1 MVHRDIK
8 SRNVFLCRTWFW
20 PHFPCFFFSPP
31 VPGAR
36 FLIAKCIPRPPFLF
50 YTPKGRRKAQFWWL
64 PKQNLVGGNS
74 KIFDFHPYLGKMN
87 PIWLIFFQRGWF
99 NHQQK
104 QHPQGPAVR
113 SWVTLVW
120 YDYWSPPVT
129 WHTPVWER
137 PITSVLSFLDKNH
150 QGEGRWNIDLSEL
163 PSLKRTVCPFA
174 ALTVEWMFF
183 LIQRW
188 DLWWFWVEGR
198 GLCFRMFQK
207 SRLPGAGSPDSHP
220 CTTCQDHPQT
230 ALQLQ
235 DRCLESRGVAI
246 WNGSTETSL
255 YGNLRDLA
263 QDHHQ
268 RRCLVNLFSVML
280 QPVGLMVCNL

>member
-20 PHFPCFFFSPP
+20 PHFPFFLFFPARAGCQ
-31 VPGAR
+31 VPYWQKRGSKI
-36 FLIAKCIPRPPFLF
+36 FKAKCIPRPPFF
-50 YTPKGRRKAQFWWL
+50 YTQKMSSKSSVWWL
-64 PKQNLVGGNS
+64 PKQNLVGGFKDFLFSPRKLGEDSQFDSYFS
-74 KIFDFHPYLGKMN
+74 KGLKPPTRN
-87 PIWLIFFQRGWF
+87 
-99 NHQQK
+99 
-104 QHPQGPAVR
+104 PQGPAVR

-120 YDYWSPPVT
+120 YAYWSPPVT

-137 PITSVLSFLDKNH
+137 PTTSVLSFLDKNH
-150 QGEGRWNIDLSEL
+150 QGREVEHSSQLITLLETNSL
-163 PSLKRTVCPFA
+163 PVCSPH
-174 ALTVEWMFF
+174 
-183 LIQRW
+183 
-188 DLWWFWVEGR
+188 FWVDVFPDPKVGFVIVLVEGR

-255 YGNLRDLA
+255 YGNLGDLA

-268 RRCLVNLFSVML
+268 RRCLVNLF
-280 QPVGLMVCNL
+280 PVMVCNL

>member
-1 MVHRDIK
+1 MRPLLVFPFTWCQDRAKGGIPFEEPAVLECFSQVCDAVCFVHQLKMVHRDIK

-20 PHFPCFFFSPP
+20 RAFSMFLFFPP

-36 FLIAKCIPRPPFLF
+36 FLIYKNLAQMHPKASIF
-50 YTPKGRRKAQFWWL
+50 YYTQNVVEKAQFWWL

-74 KIFDFHPYLGKMN
+74 KIFYFHPGSLGKMN

-150 QGEGRWNIDLSEL
+150 QGEGRWNIDLS
-163 PSLKRTVCPFA
+163 
-174 ALTVEWMFF
+174 
-183 LIQRW
+183 
-188 DLWWFWVEGR
+188 
-198 GLCFRMFQK
+198 
-207 SRLPGAGSPDSHP
+207 
-220 CTTCQDHPQT
+220 
-230 ALQLQ
+230 
-235 DRCLESRGVAI
+235 
-246 WNGSTETSL
+246 
-255 YGNLRDLA
+255 
-263 QDHHQ
+263 
-268 RRCLVNLFSVML
+268 
-280 QPVGLMVCNL
+280 